1 MIYKKLGKSNVSV
14 SPIIVGCWSMGG
26 DYFGEVQDNDSIE
39 CIHTY
44 LDHGL
49 NTFDTAEIYGNG
61 RSEEVLG
68 RALKGVDRERYV
80 LISKVFPHHYQMEDM
95 EKSCD
100 DSLRRLGAD
109 YLDTYFL
116 HYPPRDGMSIRT
128 NTAGLLK
135 HRRMI
140 LELLLASH
148 DCNCTNCAKSGN
160 CRLQELAQRFGVRH
174 IRFPD
179 TRPRY
184 EMDYTSYAIFRDP
197 NKCILCGDC
206 VRVCEEK
213 QGQGIL
219 DFAGRGS
226 ELQVMPAF
234 DKKLSETKCV
244 SCGQCAAV
252 CTTGAIT
259 VNDQIGTA
267 WKSIHDPQK
276 RVVVQIAPAVR
287 VAIGEE
293 FGYAPGENILDRVV
307 SALKIMGVDEVYDTN
322 FAADMT
328 TISEAEEFLQR
339 LQAGGPFPMFTSCCP
354 AWVKYLELNDPK
366 YLKNISTCKSPMQM
380 FASVLKAKYAEKDAS
395 DGRTT
400 YHIAIMPCTAK
411 KMEAARDEFFHNG
424 TPDVDLVLTTRELV
438 DMIRETGIHLDELE
452 LESPDL
458 PFGLGSGAAVIYGVT
473 GGVAESVVRHC
484 LPDKTKNAL
493 RQVRVSGI
501 RGDAPIREVTYDV
514 DGTEIKIAVVN
525 GLVHAKELI
534 ADVEAGKRFYHLVE
548 VMSCQGGCVGGAG
561 QPYGLAAAKKDRGN
575 GLYAADAS
583 ALFKRAEKNPVVT
596 AMLSDFGPQWC
607 HDHLH
612 VHYLTEE

>member
-1 MIYKKLGKSNVSV
+1 M
-14 SPIIVGCWSMGG
+14 
-26 DYFGEVQDNDSIE
+26 
-39 CIHTY
+39 
-44 LDHGL
+44 
-49 NTFDTAEIYGNG
+49 
-61 RSEEVLG
+61 
-68 RALKGVDRERYV
+68 
-80 LISKVFPHHYQMEDM
+80 
-95 EKSCD
+95 
-100 DSLRRLGAD
+100 
-109 YLDTYFL
+109 
-116 HYPPRDGMSIRT
+116 
-128 NTAGLLK
+128 
-135 HRRMI
+135 
-140 LELLLASH
+140 
-148 DCNCTNCAKSGN
+148 
-160 CRLQELAQRFGVRH
+160 
-174 IRFPD
+174 
-179 TRPRY
+179 
-184 EMDYTSYAIFRDP
+184 
-197 NKCILCGDC
+197 
-206 VRVCEEK
+206 
-213 QGQGIL
+213 
-219 DFAGRGS
+219 
-226 ELQVMPAF
+226 
-234 DKKLSETKCV
+234 
-244 SCGQCAAV
+244 
-252 CTTGAIT
+252 
-259 VNDQIGTA
+259 
-267 WKSIHDPQK
+267 
-276 RVVVQIAPAVR
+276 
-287 VAIGEE
+287 
-293 FGYAPGENILDRVV
+293 
-307 SALKIMGVDEVYDTN
+307 
-322 FAADMT
+322 
-328 TISEAEEFLQR
+328 
-339 LQAGGPFPMFTSCCP
+339 
-354 AWVKYLELNDPK
+354 KYLELNDPK

-438 DMIRETGIHLDELE
+438 DMIRETGIHLNELE

-484 LPDKTKNAL
+484 LPDKTKNAP

-514 DGTEIKIAVVN
+514 DGTELKIAVVN